1 MGFTER
7 GIDMLELKKNSAEIF
22 PAKWYKAGVIDILN
36 DPEQRTNLKEPAF
49 QEFYVEIL
57 GAYNKKKNPATQN
70 LIVNTNGTV
79 VKTSAHFDFQ
89 QDDNIEFMGMM
100 WYIEEVEYDL
110 SGISPQAGVYGDI
123 LKNAI
128 TTLRI
133 VAVKRKNGGIR

>member
-1 MGFTER
+1 
-7 GIDMLELKKNSAEIF
+7 MLELKKNSAEIF
-22 PAKWYKAGVIDILN
+22 PAKWYKAGVADILD
-36 DPEQRTNLKEPAF
+36 DPKQRVNLKAPAF

-57 GAYNKKKNPATQN
+57 GAYNKQKSQTTQN
-70 LIVNTNGTV
+70 LIVNTSGTV
-79 VKTSAHFDFQ
+79 IRTSAHLDFQ
-89 QDDNIEFMGMM
+89 QDDQIEFMGMM

-133 VAVKRKNGGIR
+133 VALKRKNGGVR